1 MPKSSFCCFF
11 EKLIILSKSI
21 IPESFVVA
29 EGKSKLGPAPIDTLG
44 LKPNIARAL
53 EIPDREL
60 TVEVPF
66 RRDDGEL
73 DSVIGFRVQHNNT
86 RGPFKGGIRY
96 HEHVDIEEVRSL
108 ATLMTWKTSL
118 LDIPYGGGKGGI
130 GVDPSKYSKTE
141 LERMSRRFFRAIDPI
156 IGVNVDIPAPDV
168 NTNAQVMS
176 WFMDE
181 YSQIH
186 GYSPAI
192 VTGKP
197 LELGGSE
204 GREAA
209 TGRGTA
215 IITRETADKWG
226 IDLRD
231 SKIVIQGFGNVGSYA
246 AKFLHEYGCKVIAVS
261 DVTGGLYDADGLD
274 IPALFEHNYE
284 HRTIDGFEQGKKITN
299 EELLAL
305 ECDFLIPAALGSA
318 INESNVDS
326 LGCRVVVEAAN
337 GPVTGDAARSL
348 HKRRIPVIPDILT
361 NAGGV
366 TVSYFEW
373 VQNLQQFKWTED
385 EVNKKLEDKM
395 VRAFDEVYSMKKEHG
410 VPMRIAS
417 FMVSIDRVHNAY
429 QLREG

>member
-1 MPKSSFCCFF
+1 MSSSTDPTSAAYAQAVK
-11 EKLIILSKSI
+11 E
-21 IPESFVVA
+21 
-29 EGKSKLGPAPIDTLG
+29 LG
-44 LKPNIARAL
+44 LKRNIAKAL

-66 RRDDGEL
+66 RRDNGEVE
-73 DSVIGFRVQHNNT
+73 SVVGFRVQHNNT

-96 HEHVDIEEVRSL
+96 HEHVDINEVRSL

-130 GVDPSKYSKTE
+130 GVDPRKYSKTE

-181 YSQIH
+181 YSQLH

-197 LELGGSE
+197 LELGGSA

-209 TGRGTA
+209 TGKGTA
-215 IITRETADKWG
+215 VITRETAQNWN
-226 IDLRD
+226 IDLKN
-231 SKIVIQGFGNVGSYA
+231 SKVVIQGFGNVGSYA
-246 AKFLHEYGCKVIAVS
+246 AKFLHEYGCKIIAVS
-261 DVTGGLYDADGLD
+261 DVTGGLYDPDGLD
-274 IPALFEHNYE
+274 IDSLFEYNYVNK
-284 HRTIDGFEQGKKITN
+284 TIDGFDQGKKITN
-299 EELLAL
+299 DDLLAL

-318 INESNVDS
+318 INEKNVDS
-326 LGCRVVVEAAN
+326 LNCKVIVEAAN
-337 GPVTGDAARSL
+337 GPVTGSAANKL
-348 HKRRIPVIPDILT
+348 WNKKIAIIPDILT

-385 EVNKKLEDKM
+385 DVNQKLEDKM
-395 VRAFDEVYSMKKEHG
+395 VNAFNEVYEVKKSKQ

-417 FMVSIDRVHNAY
+417 FMVAIDRVHVAY
-429 QLREG
+429 NLREG

>member
-1 MPKSSFCCFF
+1 MSSSTDPTSAAYAQAVK
-11 EKLIILSKSI
+11 E
-21 IPESFVVA
+21 
-29 EGKSKLGPAPIDTLG
+29 LG
-44 LKPNIARAL
+44 LKSNIAKAL

-66 RRDDGEL
+66 RRDNGEVE
-73 DSVIGFRVQHNNT
+73 SVIGFRVQHNNT

-96 HEHVDIEEVRSL
+96 HEHVDIDEVRSL

-130 GVDPSKYSKTE
+130 GVDPRKYSKTE

-181 YSQIH
+181 YSQLH

-197 LELGGSE
+197 LELGGSA

-209 TGRGTA
+209 TGKGTA
-215 IITRETADKWG
+215 VITREAAQVWN
-226 IDLRD
+226 IDLKN
-231 SKIVIQGFGNVGSYA
+231 SKVVIQGFGNVGSYA
-246 AKFLHEYGCKVIAVS
+246 AKFLHEYGCKIIAVS
-261 DVTGGLYDADGLD
+261 DVTGGLYDPDGLD
-274 IPALFEHNYE
+274 IDSLFEYNYANK
-284 HRTIDGFEQGKKITN
+284 TINGFDQGKKLTN
-299 EELLAL
+299 DQLLAL

-318 INESNVDS
+318 INEKNVDS
-326 LGCRVVVEAAN
+326 LNCKVIVEAAN
-337 GPVTGDAARSL
+337 GPVTGSAANKL
-348 HKRRIPVIPDILT
+348 WNKKIAIIPDILT

-385 EVNKKLEDKM
+385 DVNQKLEDKM
-395 VRAFDEVYSMKKEHG
+395 VNAFNEVYEVKKSKQ

-417 FMVSIDRVHNAY
+417 FMVAIDRVHVAY
-429 QLREG
+429 NLREG

>member
-1 MPKSSFCCFF
+1 MSSSTDPTSAAYAQAVK
-11 EKLIILSKSI
+11 E
-21 IPESFVVA
+21 
-29 EGKSKLGPAPIDTLG
+29 LG
-44 LKPNIARAL
+44 LKKNIAKAL

-66 RRDDGEL
+66 RRDNGEVE
-73 DSVIGFRVQHNNT
+73 SVVGFRVQHNNT

-96 HEHVDIEEVRSL
+96 HEHVDIDEVRSL

-130 GVDPSKYSKTE
+130 GVDPRKYSKTE

-181 YSQIH
+181 YSQLH

-197 LELGGSE
+197 LELGGSA

-209 TGRGTA
+209 TGKGTA
-215 IITRETADKWG
+215 VVTRETAQNWN
-226 IDLRD
+226 IDLKN
-231 SKIVIQGFGNVGSYA
+231 SKVVIQGFGNVGSYA
-246 AKFLHEYGCKVIAVS
+246 AKFLHEYGCKIIAVS
-261 DVTGGLYDADGLD
+261 DVTGGLYDPDGLD
-274 IPALFEHNYE
+274 IDSLFEYNYANK
-284 HRTIDGFEQGKKITN
+284 TIDGFDQGKKITN
-299 EELLAL
+299 DELLAL

-318 INESNVDS
+318 INEKNVDS
-326 LGCRVVVEAAN
+326 LNCKVIVEAAN
-337 GPVTGDAARSL
+337 GPVTGSAANKL
-348 HKRRIPVIPDILT
+348 WNKKIAIIPDILT

-385 EVNKKLEDKM
+385 DVNQKLEDKM
-395 VRAFDEVYSMKKEHG
+395 INAFNEVYEVKKSKQ

-417 FMVSIDRVHNAY
+417 FMVAIDRVHVAY
-429 QLREG
+429 NLREG

>member
-1 MPKSSFCCFF
+1 MSSSTNPTSAAY
-11 EKLIILSKSI
+11 EQAVK
-21 IPESFVVA
+21 A
-29 EGKSKLGPAPIDTLG
+29 LG
-44 LKPNIARAL
+44 LKQNIANAL

-66 RRDDGEL
+66 RKDNGEVE
-73 DSVIGFRVQHNNT
+73 SVIGFRVQHNNT

-96 HEHVDIEEVRSL
+96 HQHVDIEEVRSL

-130 GVDPSKYSKTE
+130 GVDPTKYSKTE

-181 YSQIH
+181 YSQLH

-197 LELGGSE
+197 LELGGSA

-209 TGRGTA
+209 TGKGTA
-215 IITRETADKWG
+215 VVTRETAEKWN
-226 IDLRD
+226 IEL
-231 SKIVIQGFGNVGSYA
+231 KNAKVVIQGFGNVGSYA

-261 DVTGGLYDADGLD
+261 DVTGGIFDPDGLD
-274 IPALFEHNYE
+274 IPSLFKFNYE
-284 HRTIDGFEQGKKITN
+284 NRTIDGFDQGKKITN
-299 EELLAL
+299 DELLAL
-305 ECDFLIPAALGSA
+305 DCDFLIPAALGSA
-318 INESNVDS
+318 INDKNVDS
-326 LGCRVVVEAAN
+326 LNCKVIVEAAN
-337 GPVTGDAARSL
+337 GPVTGSAAEKLWGR
-348 HKRRIPVIPDILT
+348 KIGIIPDILT

-373 VQNLQQFKWTED
+373 VQNLQQFKWSED
-385 EVNKKLEDKM
+385 DVNKKLEDKM
-395 VRAFDEVYSMKKEHG
+395 VHAFNEVFDMKKSKQ

-417 FMVSIDRVHNAY
+417 FMVAIDRVHVAY
-429 QLREG
+429 NLREG

>member
-1 MPKSSFCCFF
+1 MSSSTDPTSAAYAQAVK
-11 EKLIILSKSI
+11 E
-21 IPESFVVA
+21 
-29 EGKSKLGPAPIDTLG
+29 LG
-44 LKPNIARAL
+44 LKKNIAKAL

-66 RRDDGEL
+66 RRDNGEVE
-73 DSVIGFRVQHNNT
+73 SVVGFRVQHNNT

-96 HEHVDIEEVRSL
+96 HEHVDIDEVRSL

-130 GVDPSKYSKTE
+130 GVDPRKYSKTE

-181 YSQIH
+181 YSQLH

-197 LELGGSE
+197 LELGGSA

-209 TGRGTA
+209 TGKGTA
-215 IITRETADKWG
+215 VITRETAQNWN
-226 IDLRD
+226 IDLKN
-231 SKIVIQGFGNVGSYA
+231 SKVVIQGFGNVGSYA
-246 AKFLHEYGCKVIAVS
+246 AKFLHEYGCKIIAVS
-261 DVTGGLYDADGLD
+261 DVTGGLYDPDGLD
-274 IPALFEHNYE
+274 IDSLFEYNYANK
-284 HRTIDGFEQGKKITN
+284 TINGFDQGKKITN
-299 EELLAL
+299 DELLAL

-318 INESNVDS
+318 INEKNVDS
-326 LGCRVVVEAAN
+326 LNCKVIVEAAN
-337 GPVTGDAARSL
+337 GPVTGSAANKL
-348 HKRRIPVIPDILT
+348 WDKKIAIIPDILT

-385 EVNKKLEDKM
+385 DVNQKLEDKM
-395 VRAFDEVYSMKKEHG
+395 VNAFNEVYEVKKSKQ

-417 FMVSIDRVHNAY
+417 FMVAIDRVHVAY
-429 QLREG
+429 NLREG

>member
-1 MPKSSFCCFF
+1 MSSSTDPTSAAYAQAVK
-11 EKLIILSKSI
+11 E
-21 IPESFVVA
+21 
-29 EGKSKLGPAPIDTLG
+29 LG
-44 LKPNIARAL
+44 LKSNIAKAL

-66 RRDDGEL
+66 RRDNGEVE
-73 DSVIGFRVQHNNT
+73 SVVGFRVQHNNT

-96 HEHVDIEEVRSL
+96 HEHVDIDEVRSL

-130 GVDPSKYSKTE
+130 GVDPRKYSKTE

-181 YSQIH
+181 YSQLH

-197 LELGGSE
+197 LELGGSA

-209 TGRGTA
+209 TGKGTA
-215 IITRETADKWG
+215 VITRETAQNWN
-226 IDLRD
+226 IDLKN
-231 SKIVIQGFGNVGSYA
+231 SKVVIQGFGNVGSYA
-246 AKFLHEYGCKVIAVS
+246 AKFLHEYGCKIIAVS
-261 DVTGGLYDADGLD
+261 DVTGGLYDPDGLD
-274 IPALFEHNYE
+274 IDSLFEYNYANK
-284 HRTIDGFEQGKKITN
+284 TINGFDQGKKLTN
-299 EELLAL
+299 DQLLAL

-318 INESNVDS
+318 INEKNVDS
-326 LGCRVVVEAAN
+326 LNCKVIVEAAN
-337 GPVTGDAARSL
+337 GPVTGSAANKL
-348 HKRRIPVIPDILT
+348 WDKKIAIIPDILT

-385 EVNKKLEDKM
+385 DVNQKLEDKM
-395 VRAFDEVYSMKKEHG
+395 VNAFNEVYEVKKSKQ

-417 FMVSIDRVHNAY
+417 FMVAIDRVHVAY
-429 QLREG
+429 NLREG

>member
-1 MPKSSFCCFF
+1 MSSSSNPTSAAYKHAIK
-11 EKLIILSKSI
+11 E
-21 IPESFVVA
+21 
-29 EGKSKLGPAPIDTLG
+29 LG
-44 LKPNIARAL
+44 LKPNIANTL
-53 EIPDREL
+53 EMPDREL

-66 RRDDGEL
+66 RKDNGEME
-73 DSVIGFRVQHNNT
+73 SVLGFRVQHNNT

-130 GVDPSKYSKTE
+130 GVDPSKYSRTE
-141 LERMSRRFFRAIDPI
+141 LERMSRNFFRAIDPI
-156 IGVNVDIPAPDV
+156 IGVNIDIPAPDV

-181 YSQIH
+181 YSQTH
-186 GYSPAI
+186 GYTPAI

-215 IITRETADKWG
+215 VITRETADKWG
-226 IDLRD
+226 IEL
-231 SKIVIQGFGNVGSYA
+231 KNAKVVIQGFGNVGSYA
-246 AKFLHEYGCKVIAVS
+246 AKFLHEYGCKIIGVS

-274 IPALFEHNYE
+274 IPSLFEHNSKN
-284 HRTIDGFEQGKKITN
+284 RTIDGFKQGKKISN
-299 EELLAL
+299 DELLAL
-305 ECDFLIPAALGSA
+305 ECDFMIPAALGSA
-318 INESNVDS
+318 INKSNFDS
-326 LGCRVVVEAAN
+326 LNCKVIVEAAN
-337 GPVTGDAARSL
+337 GPVTGDAANKLWDR
-348 HKRRIPVIPDILT
+348 KIGIIPDILT

-385 EVNKKLEDKM
+385 DVNAKLETKM
-395 VRAFDEVYSMKKEHG
+395 VNAFNEVFELREKNN

-417 FMVSIDRVHNAY
+417 FMVAIDRVHKAY
-429 QLREG
+429 ALRQG

>member
-1 MPKSSFCCFF
+1 MSSSTNPTSAAYKHAV
-11 EKLIILSKSI
+11 EKL
-21 IPESFVVA
+21 
-29 EGKSKLGPAPIDTLG
+29 GM
-44 LKPNIARAL
+44 KPNIARAL

-66 RRDDGEL
+66 RRDNGEVE
-73 DSVIGFRVQHNNT
+73 SVIGFRVQHNNT

-96 HEHVDIEEVRSL
+96 HQHVDIQEVRSL

-130 GVDPSKYSKTE
+130 GIDPSKYSKTE

-181 YSQIH
+181 YSQLH

-215 IITRETADKWG
+215 IITRETAEKWE
-226 IDLRD
+226 IDLQGAQ
-231 SKIVIQGFGNVGSYA
+231 IVVQGFGNVGSYA
-246 AKFLHEYGCKVIAVS
+246 AKFLHEYGCKIIAVS
-261 DVTGGLYDADGLD
+261 DVSGGLYDPDGLD
-274 IPALFEHNYE
+274 IPTLFDYNYK

-318 INESNVDS
+318 INEQNVDK
-326 LGCRVVVEAAN
+326 LNCKVIIEAAN
-337 GPVTGDAARSL
+337 GPVTGDAANKL
-348 HKRRIPVIPDILT
+348 WDKRIGIIPDILT

-373 VQNLQQFKWTED
+373 VQNLQQFKWDEED
-385 EVNKKLEDKM
+385 VNAKLENKM
-395 VRAFDEVYSMKKEHG
+395 IKAFNEVYALKKEKN

-417 FMVSIDRVHNAY
+417 FMVAIDRVQTAY
-429 QLREG
+429 KLREG

>member
-1 MPKSSFCCFF
+1 MSSSSNPTSAAYKHAIK
-11 EKLIILSKSI
+11 E
-21 IPESFVVA
+21 
-29 EGKSKLGPAPIDTLG
+29 LG
-44 LKPNIARAL
+44 LKSNIANTL
-53 EIPDREL
+53 EMPDREL
-60 TVEVPF
+60 TVEVSF
-66 RRDDGEL
+66 RKDNGEI
-73 DSVIGFRVQHNNT
+73 DSVVGFRVQHNNT

-96 HEHVDIEEVRSL
+96 HQHVDIEEVRSL

-141 LERMSRRFFRAIDPI
+141 LERMSRNFFRAIDPI
-156 IGVNVDIPAPDV
+156 IGVNIDIPAPDV

-181 YSQIH
+181 YSQTH
-186 GYSPAI
+186 GYTPGI

-215 IITRETADKWG
+215 VITRETADKWG
-226 IDLRD
+226 IEL
-231 SKIVIQGFGNVGSYA
+231 KNAKVVIQGFGNVGSYA
-246 AKFLHEYGCKVIAVS
+246 AKFLHEYGCKIIGVS
-261 DVTGGLYDADGLD
+261 DVTGGLFDPDGLD
-274 IPALFEHNYE
+274 IPSLFEHNSQN
-284 HRTIDGFEQGKKITN
+284 RTIDGFNQGKKISN
-299 EELLAL
+299 DELLAL
-305 ECDFLIPAALGSA
+305 ECDFMIPAALGSA
-318 INESNVDS
+318 INKSNVDS
-326 LGCRVVVEAAN
+326 LNCKVIVEAAN
-337 GPVTGDAARSL
+337 GPVTGDAANKLWDR
-348 HKRRIPVIPDILT
+348 KIGIIPDILT

-385 EVNKKLEDKM
+385 DVNAKLETKM
-395 VRAFDEVYSMKKEHG
+395 VNAFNEVFELREKNN

-417 FMVSIDRVHNAY
+417 FMVAIDRVHKAY
-429 QLREG
+429 ALRQG

>member
-1 MPKSSFCCFF
+1 MSSSTNPTSSAY
-11 EKLIILSKSI
+11 KAA
-21 IPESFVVA
+21 VA
-29 EGKSKLGPAPIDTLG
+29 KLGLEQ
-44 LKPNIARAL
+44 NIAKAL

-66 RRDDGEL
+66 RRDSGDM

-96 HEHVDIEEVRSL
+96 HEHVDIDEVRSL
-108 ATLMTWKTSL
+108 ATLMTWKSSL

-130 GVDPSKYSKTE
+130 GVNPSNFSKTE
-141 LERMSRRFFRAIDPI
+141 LERMSRRFFRTIDPI

-181 YSQIH
+181 YSQVH

-215 IITRETADKWG
+215 VITREASEKWG
-226 IDLRD
+226 IHLKDC
-231 SKIVIQGFGNVGSYA
+231 KVVIQGFGNVGSYA
-246 AKFLHEYGCKVIAVS
+246 AKFLHEYGCKIIAVS
-261 DVTGGLYDADGLD
+261 DVSGGLHDKDGLD
-274 IPALFEHNYE
+274 IPSLFDYNRRN
-284 HRTIDGFEQGKKITN
+284 RTIKGFEQGKNITN
-299 EELLAL
+299 EQLLAL
-305 ECDFLIPAALGSA
+305 DCDFLIPAALGSA
-318 INESNVDS
+318 INDSNAHS
-326 LGCRVVVEAAN
+326 LNCKVVIEAAN
-337 GPVTGDAARSL
+337 GPVTGDAANKL
-348 HKRRIPVIPDILT
+348 WDKRIAIIPDILT

-373 VQNLQQFKWTED
+373 VQNLQQFKWSED
-385 EVNKKLEDKM
+385 EVNQKLDKKM
-395 VRAFDEVYSMKKEHG
+395 IQAFEEVYSIKKDQG

-417 FMVSIDRVHNAY
+417 FMAAIDRVQSAY
-429 QLREG
+429 KLREG

>member
-1 MPKSSFCCFF
+1 MSSSTDPTSAAYAQAVK
-11 EKLIILSKSI
+11 E
-21 IPESFVVA
+21 
-29 EGKSKLGPAPIDTLG
+29 LG
-44 LKPNIARAL
+44 LKSNIAKAL

-66 RRDDGEL
+66 RRDNGEVE
-73 DSVIGFRVQHNNT
+73 SVIGFRVQHNNT

-96 HEHVDIEEVRSL
+96 HEHVDIDEVRSL

-130 GVDPSKYSKTE
+130 GVDPRKYSKTE

-181 YSQIH
+181 YSQLH

-197 LELGGSE
+197 LELGGSA

-209 TGRGTA
+209 TGKGTA
-215 IITRETADKWG
+215 VITRETAQNWN
-226 IDLRD
+226 IDLKN
-231 SKIVIQGFGNVGSYA
+231 SKVVIQGFGNVGSYA
-246 AKFLHEYGCKVIAVS
+246 AKFLHEYGCKIIAVS
-261 DVTGGLYDADGLD
+261 DITGGLYDPDGLD
-274 IPALFEHNYE
+274 IDSLFEYNYANK
-284 HRTIDGFEQGKKITN
+284 TIDGFDQGKKLTN
-299 EELLAL
+299 DELLAL

-318 INESNVDS
+318 INEKNVDS
-326 LGCRVVVEAAN
+326 LNCKVIIEAAN
-337 GPVTGDAARSL
+337 GPVTGSAANKL
-348 HKRRIPVIPDILT
+348 WNKKIAIIPDILT

-385 EVNKKLEDKM
+385 DVNQKLEDKM
-395 VRAFDEVYSMKKEHG
+395 VNAFNEVYEVKKSKQ

-417 FMVSIDRVHNAY
+417 FMVAIDRVHVAY
-429 QLREG
+429 NLREG

>member
-1 MPKSSFCCFF
+1 MSSSTNPTSSAY
-11 EKLIILSKSI
+11 KAA
-21 IPESFVVA
+21 VA
-29 EGKSKLGPAPIDTLG
+29 KLGLEQ
-44 LKPNIARAL
+44 NIAKAL

-66 RRDDGEL
+66 RRDSGDM

-96 HEHVDIEEVRSL
+96 HEHVDIDEVRSL

-130 GVDPSKYSKTE
+130 GVNPSNFSKTE

-181 YSQIH
+181 YSQVH

-215 IITRETADKWG
+215 VITREASEKWG
-226 IDLRD
+226 IDLKD
-231 SKIVIQGFGNVGSYA
+231 CKVVIQGFGNVGSYA
-246 AKFLHEYGCKVIAVS
+246 AKFLHEYGCKIIAVS
-261 DVTGGLYDADGLD
+261 DVSGGLYDKDGLD
-274 IPALFEHNYE
+274 IPSLFDYNRRN
-284 HRTIDGFEQGKKITN
+284 RTIKGFEQGKNITN
-299 EELLAL
+299 EQLLAL
-305 ECDFLIPAALGSA
+305 DCDFLIPAALGSA
-318 INESNVDS
+318 INDSNAHS
-326 LGCRVVVEAAN
+326 LNCKVIIEAAN
-337 GPVTGDAARSL
+337 GPVTGDAANKL
-348 HKRRIPVIPDILT
+348 WDKRIAIIPDILT

-373 VQNLQQFKWTED
+373 VQNLQQFKWSED
-385 EVNKKLEDKM
+385 EVNQKLDKKM
-395 VRAFDEVYSMKKEHG
+395 IQAFQEVYSIKKDQG

-417 FMVSIDRVHNAY
+417 FMAAIDRVQSAY
-429 QLREG
+429 KLREG

>member
-1 MPKSSFCCFF
+1 MSSSSNPTSAAY
-11 EKLIILSKSI
+11 EHAIK
-21 IPESFVVA
+21 E
-29 EGKSKLGPAPIDTLG
+29 LG
-44 LKPNIARAL
+44 LKPNIANTL
-53 EIPDREL
+53 EMPDREL

-66 RRDDGEL
+66 RKDNGEME
-73 DSVIGFRVQHNNT
+73 SVLGFRVQHNNT

-130 GVDPSKYSKTE
+130 GVNPSKYSRTE
-141 LERMSRRFFRAIDPI
+141 LERMSRNFFRSIDPI
-156 IGVNVDIPAPDV
+156 IGVNIDIPAPDV

-181 YSQIH
+181 YSQTH
-186 GYSPAI
+186 GYTPAI

-215 IITRETADKWG
+215 VITRETADKWG
-226 IDLRD
+226 IEL
-231 SKIVIQGFGNVGSYA
+231 KNAKVVIQGFGNVGSYA
-246 AKFLHEYGCKVIAVS
+246 AKFLHEYGCKIIGVS
-261 DVTGGLYDADGLD
+261 DVTGGLYDRDGLD
-274 IPALFEHNYE
+274 IPSLFEHNSKN
-284 HRTIDGFEQGKKITN
+284 RTIDGFKQGKKISN
-299 EELLAL
+299 DELLAL
-305 ECDFLIPAALGSA
+305 ECDFMIPAALGSA
-318 INESNVDS
+318 INKSNVDS
-326 LGCRVVVEAAN
+326 LNCKVIVEAAN
-337 GPVTGDAARSL
+337 GPVTGDAANKLWDR
-348 HKRRIPVIPDILT
+348 KIGIIPDILT

-385 EVNKKLEDKM
+385 DVNAKLETKM
-395 VRAFDEVYSMKKEHG
+395 VKAFNEVFELREKNN

-417 FMVSIDRVHNAY
+417 FMVAIDRVHKAY
-429 QLREG
+429 ELRQG

>member
-1 MPKSSFCCFF
+1 MSSSTNPTSSVY
-11 EKLIILSKSI
+11 KAA
-21 IPESFVVA
+21 VA
-29 EGKSKLGPAPIDTLG
+29 KLGLEQ
-44 LKPNIARAL
+44 NIAKAL

-66 RRDDGEL
+66 RRDSGDM

-96 HEHVDIEEVRSL
+96 HEHVDIDEVRSL

-130 GVDPSKYSKTE
+130 GVNPSNFSKTE

-181 YSQIH
+181 YSQVH

-215 IITRETADKWG
+215 VITREASEKWG
-226 IDLRD
+226 IDLKD
-231 SKIVIQGFGNVGSYA
+231 CKVVIQGFGNVGSYA
-246 AKFLHEYGCKVIAVS
+246 AKFLHEYGCKIIAVS
-261 DVTGGLYDADGLD
+261 DVSGGLHDKDGLD
-274 IPALFEHNYE
+274 IPSLFDYNRRN
-284 HRTIDGFEQGKKITN
+284 RTIKGFEQGENITN
-299 EELLAL
+299 EQLLAL
-305 ECDFLIPAALGSA
+305 DCDFLIPAALGSA
-318 INESNVDS
+318 INDSNVHS
-326 LGCRVVVEAAN
+326 LNCKVIIEAAN
-337 GPVTGDAARSL
+337 GPVTGDAANKL
-348 HKRRIPVIPDILT
+348 WDKRISIIPDILT

-373 VQNLQQFKWTED
+373 VQNLQQFKWSED
-385 EVNKKLEDKM
+385 EVNQKLDKKM
-395 VRAFDEVYSMKKEHG
+395 IQAFEEVYSIKKDQG

-417 FMVSIDRVHNAY
+417 FMAAIDRVQSAY
-429 QLREG
+429 KLREG

>member
-1 MPKSSFCCFF
+1 MSSSSNPTSAAYKHAIK
-11 EKLIILSKSI
+11 E
-21 IPESFVVA
+21 
-29 EGKSKLGPAPIDTLG
+29 LG
-44 LKPNIARAL
+44 LKSNIASTL
-53 EIPDREL
+53 EMPDREL

-66 RRDDGEL
+66 RRDNGEM

-96 HEHVDIEEVRSL
+96 HQHVDIEEVRSL

-141 LERMSRRFFRAIDPI
+141 LERMSRNFFRAIDPI
-156 IGVNVDIPAPDV
+156 IGVNIDIPAPDV

-181 YSQIH
+181 YSQTH
-186 GYSPAI
+186 GYTPAI

-215 IITRETADKWG
+215 VITRETADKWG
-226 IDLRD
+226 VDLKN
-231 SKIVIQGFGNVGSYA
+231 SKVVIQGFGNVGSYA
-246 AKFLHEYGCKVIAVS
+246 AKFLHEYGCKIIGVS
-261 DVTGGLYDADGLD
+261 DVTGGLYDPDGLD
-274 IPALFEHNYE
+274 VPSLFEHNSQN
-284 HRTIDGFEQGKKITN
+284 RTIDGFNQGKKISN
-299 EELLAL
+299 DELLAL
-305 ECDFLIPAALGSA
+305 ECDFMIPAALGSA
-318 INESNVDS
+318 INKSNVDS
-326 LGCRVVVEAAN
+326 LNCKVIIEAAN
-337 GPVTGDAARSL
+337 GPVTGDAANKLWDR
-348 HKRRIPVIPDILT
+348 KIGIIPDILT

-385 EVNKKLEDKM
+385 DVNEKLETKM
-395 VRAFDEVYSMKKEHG
+395 VQAFNEVFELREKNN

-417 FMVSIDRVHNAY
+417 FMVAIDRVHKAY
-429 QLREG
+429 SLRQG

>member
-1 MPKSSFCCFF
+1 MSSSSNPTSYAY
-11 EKLIILSKSI
+11 ENAVK
-21 IPESFVVA
+21 E
-29 EGKSKLGPAPIDTLG
+29 LG
-44 LKPNIARAL
+44 LKPNIAKAL

-66 RRDDGEL
+66 RRDNGEL

-96 HEHVDIEEVRSL
+96 HEHVDIDEVRSL

-130 GVDPSKYSKTE
+130 GVDPTKFSKTE

-209 TGRGTA
+209 TGKGTA
-215 IITRETADKWG
+215 IITRESAGKWD
-226 IDLRD
+226 IDLQD

-246 AKFLHEYGCKVIAVS
+246 AKFLHEYGCKIIAVS
-261 DVTGGLYDADGLD
+261 DVTGGYL
-274 IPALFEHNYE
+274 
-284 HRTIDGFEQGKKITN
+284 
-299 EELLAL
+299 
-305 ECDFLIPAALGSA
+305 
-318 INESNVDS
+318 
-326 LGCRVVVEAAN
+326 
-337 GPVTGDAARSL
+337 
-348 HKRRIPVIPDILT
+348 ILT
-361 NAGGV
+361 GLTFHHFLN
-366 TVSYFEW
+366 TTI
-373 VQNLQQFKWTED
+373 KTE
-385 EVNKKLEDKM
+385 
-395 VRAFDEVYSMKKEHG
+395 R
-410 VPMRIAS
+410 
-417 FMVSIDRVHNAY
+417 
-429 QLREG
+429 

>member
-1 MPKSSFCCFF
+1 MSSSSNPTSAAYKHAIK
-11 EKLIILSKSI
+11 E
-21 IPESFVVA
+21 
-29 EGKSKLGPAPIDTLG
+29 LG
-44 LKPNIARAL
+44 LKPNIANTL
-53 EIPDREL
+53 EMPDREL

-66 RRDDGEL
+66 RKDNGEME
-73 DSVIGFRVQHNNT
+73 SVLGFRVQHNNT

-130 GVDPSKYSKTE
+130 GVDPSKYSRTE
-141 LERMSRRFFRAIDPI
+141 LERMSRNFFRAIDPI
-156 IGVNVDIPAPDV
+156 IGVNIDIPAPDV

-181 YSQIH
+181 YSQTH
-186 GYSPAI
+186 GYTPAI

-215 IITRETADKWG
+215 VITRETADKWG
-226 IDLRD
+226 IEL
-231 SKIVIQGFGNVGSYA
+231 KNAKVVIQGFGNVGSYA
-246 AKFLHEYGCKVIAVS
+246 AKFLHEYGCKIIGVS

-274 IPALFEHNYE
+274 IPSLFEHNSKN
-284 HRTIDGFEQGKKITN
+284 RTIDGFKQGKKISN
-299 EELLAL
+299 DELLAL
-305 ECDFLIPAALGSA
+305 ECDFMIPAALGSA
-318 INESNVDS
+318 INKSNVDS
-326 LGCRVVVEAAN
+326 LNCKVIVEAAN
-337 GPVTGDAARSL
+337 GPVTGDAANKLWDR
-348 HKRRIPVIPDILT
+348 KIGIIPDILT

-385 EVNKKLEDKM
+385 DVNAKLETKM
-395 VRAFDEVYSMKKEHG
+395 VKAFNEVFELREKNN

-417 FMVSIDRVHNAY
+417 FMVAIDRVHKAY
-429 QLREG
+429 ELRQG